1 MAQDNHNK
9 EFLKIKIYVETLK
22 LKKQLNLLQSCHF
35 LQDENINIVVKN
47 WSGSVV
53 TTQSWGLLLN
63 KNGSIDRSMLAAACQ
78 TTYKMLRQ
86 NSVLIEIET
95 LQGKAWVRHKMFGLN
110 SVQY

>member
-53 TTQSWGLLLN
+53 TTQS
-63 KNGSIDRSMLAAACQ
+63 
-78 TTYKMLRQ
+78 
-86 NSVLIEIET
+86 
-95 LQGKAWVRHKMFGLN
+95 
-110 SVQY
+110 